1 MKNLLKYMLIAG
13 VTLGVASCEREPL
26 MSGGGEG
33 AVNFSIDYSTTTA
46 SRADDQS
53 DFTPEK
59 LKVRI
64 YRPEGTDDQVLIR
77 RYTSMEEI
85 PTPLYLVAGEYSVL
99 VEAGDKSNTA
109 FVEEDEDAR
118 KLKLCYEGRKDF
130 TVAPK
135 SNTNIDVVCPTINVR
150 ANLLFDTADSQKDA
164 TGRRIHENRMI
175 SDVKITV
182 AALTTDAAN
191 VADLT
196 AAITEAEAPMLTFTQ
211 FEKTVD
217 ANGLA
222 TASGYFLLPEGV
234 ETLVWAFEGTHET
247 DGRIARVGTIS
258 DVKPAHAY
266 KTSFYYT
273 RTPDGYAAVQVEI
286 DDDTENFEDD
296 WYFKPQPEITGSGI
310 DAADVNTY
318 TEGSDVVLTCESIND
333 LVTLSLG
340 GVEFFKD
347 GAVVAD
353 AITGVSCVKNEA
365 TKVTITLSEAYFDTL
380 NGGVQTLS
388 FGMQDAGSSEVYA
401 QHVEFRKQGLVADE
415 VTADLWA
422 NTATFKA
429 LVQSSVS
436 KVEIRY
442 RKEGASDWNTLTAV
456 AGTTADGFTTYTAAS
471 TAGWIE
477 STNGNNHKV
486 YKPDMTKSI
495 FANNRYEY
503 QLLFDGVAEGP
514 TVVYAPTTSQ
524 SIPYAT
530 FEDSSLACYGN
541 DTGVAPFW
549 GSGNNSFTNDDP
561 LCRFATYSGMQG
573 IGCAQLSSCAAGA
586 FGITMLAAGNLFTGT
601 FNKPSTTGTVRF
613 GVKYN
618 WEARPTALKLK
629 FWGDLGTVDRD
640 DKDAGKIADG
650 QPDEAS
656 ILVAIV
662 DWSARHEVTSGTGNP
677 TGMWSP
683 EDGVNA
689 VSEGQ
694 IIGYGVAYPTG
705 KSTHT
710 GMVDYE
716 VPIVYYNTTNKPSA
730 NYTLVISAATS
741 RYGDYMNGCSD
752 SNMYIDDIRWSY
764 AAEFEQTFANTTY

>member
-1 MKNLLKYMLIAG
+1 MNNLLKYMLIAG
-13 VTLGVASCEREPL
+13 VTLGVVSCEREPL
-26 MSGGGEG
+26 MSGGSEG

-99 VEAGDKSNTA
+99 VEAGDKSNAA

-118 KLKLCYEGRKDF
+118 RLKLCYEGRKDF

-135 SNTNIDVVCPTINVR
+135 SNTDIDVVCPTINVR

-175 SDVKITV
+175 SDVKIMV

-310 DAADVNTY
+310 DAAGVNTY

-347 GAVVAD
+347 GAVVAN
-353 AITGVSCVKNEA
+353 AITGVSCEKDEV

-388 FGMQDAGSSEVYA
+388 FGMQDAGSDEVYG
-401 QHVEFRKQGLVADE
+401 QQLQFFKQGLVIDETAADFW
-415 VTADLWA
+415 L
-422 NTATFKA
+422 NTATFYA
-429 LVQSSVS
+429 YITENVS
-436 KVEIRY
+436 KVQMRY
-442 RKEGASDWNTLTAV
+442 RASGETVWNV
-456 AGTTADGFTTYTAAS
+456 VDAANVGS
-471 TAGWIE
+471 TATHQLYAGNSVTGWIE
-477 STNGNNHKV
+477 EQNSKGYTQ
-486 YKPDMTKSI
+486 YAPDKTKSI
-495 FANNRYEY
+495 FPANSYEV
-503 QLLFDGVAEGP
+503 QLLLDDQPHGQI
-514 TVVYAPTTSQ
+514 TT
-524 SIPYAT
+524 Y
-530 FEDSSLACYGN
+530 
-541 DTGVAPFW
+541 VAPSVDQPINDFSFENSGLSCWSQNNSDASFW
-549 GSGNNSFTNDDP
+549 GSGNNSFKKE
-561 LCRFATYSGMQG
+561 LCTQG
-573 IGCAQLSSCAAGA
+573 SRAGQLGSACAKLKASETLG
-586 FGITMLAAGNLFTGT
+586 MLAAGNLFTGQ
-601 FNKPSTTGTVRF
+601 FDFDLASTSGTVSF

-618 WEARPTALKLK
+618 WVARPTAIKVRV
-629 FWGDLGTVDRD
+629 WHNIGAVTTSTHAH
-640 DKDAGKIADG
+640 DATIPIDS
-650 QPDEAS
+650 PDQAS
-656 ILVAIV
+656 IQAVVI
-662 DWSARHEVTSGTGNP
+662 DWHSQHQVTSGSGAP
-677 TGMWSP
+677 TGVWSP
-683 EDGVNA
+683 ENGPDASPSSGKV
-689 VSEGQ
+689 
-694 IIGYGVAYPTG
+694 IGYGVVYPEGTTSG
-705 KSTHT
+705 DS
-710 GMVDYE
+710 MVE
-716 VPIVYYNTTNKPSA
+716 MVIPIKYYDTVTKPVG
-730 NYTLVISAATS
+730 NYTLIISSATS
-741 RYGDYMNGCSD
+741 RYGDYMNGCK
-752 SNMYIDDIRWSY
+752 NNEMYIDG
-764 AAEFEQTFANTTY
+764 FEWVY

>member
-1 MKNLLKYMLIAG
+1 MKTLLKYMLIAG

-64 YRPEGTDDQVLIR
+64 YRPEGADDQVLIR

-135 SNTNIDVVCPTINVR
+135 SNTDIDVVCPTINVR

-234 ETLVWAFEGTHET
+234 TTLVWAFEGTHET

-286 DDDTENFEDD
+286 DETTENFEDD

-310 DAADVNTY
+310 DAAGVNTY

-541 DTGVAPFW
+541 DTGIAPFW
-549 GSGNNSFTNDDP
+549 GSGNNSYTP
-561 LCRFATYSGMQG
+561 SLCTFSSYDGNQG
-573 IGCAQLSSCAAGA
+573 VACPKLAAGLG
-586 FGITMLAAGNLFTGT
+586 GIPGVFELLAAGNLFTGT
-601 FNKPSTTGTVRF
+601 FNKPSTTGTVAF

-618 WEARPTALKLK
+618 WEARPTSFKMK
-629 FWGDLGTVDRD
+629 YWGSIGTVDRV
-640 DKDAGKIADG
+640 DKSSFEILSKGEAD
-650 QPDEAS
+650 QAS

-662 DWSARHEVTSGTGNP
+662 DWSERHKVTSGTGDP

-683 EDGVNA
+683 EDGANA
-689 VSEGQ
+689 VSEGK

-705 KSTHT
+705 QTAGSS
-710 GMVDYE
+710 MVEMQIDL
-716 VPIVYYNTTNKPSA
+716 YYYDTTTKPSA
-730 NYTLVISAATS
+730 NYTLVISCATS
-741 RYGDYMNGCSD
+741 RYGDYMNGCST
-752 SNMYIDDIRWSY
+752 NVMYVDDFRWGY
-764 AAEFEQTFANTTY
+764 

>member
-1 MKNLLKYMLIAG
+1 MKQFLKYMLIAG

-33 AVNFSIDYSTTTA
+33 AVNFSIDYSAATA
-46 SRADDQS
+46 SRADDQN

-64 YRPEGTDDQVLIR
+64 YRPEGADDQVLIR

-130 TVAPK
+130 TVAPN

-211 FEKTVD
+211 FEETVD

-234 ETLVWAFEGTHET
+234 TTLVWAFEGTHET

-286 DDDTENFEDD
+286 DETTENFEDD
-296 WYFKPQPEITGSGI
+296 WYFKPQPEIAGSGI
-310 DAADVNTY
+310 DAAGVNNY
-318 TEGSDVVLTCESIND
+318 AGNDVVLTCESIND

-365 TKVTITLSEAYFDTL
+365 TKVTITVSKAYFDAL
-380 NGGVQTLS
+380 YDGYGGVKALA
-388 FGMQDAGSSEVYA
+388 FGMVDAGSDEVYA
-401 QHVEFRKQGLVADE
+401 QRIEFRRQGLIVDE
-415 VTADLWA
+415 TSADLWA

-429 LVQSSVS
+429 VAPNTASTVA
-436 KVEIRY
+436 IGY
-442 RKEGASDWNTLTAV
+442 RKAGATDWNTLSLMN
-456 AGTTADGFTTYTAAS
+456 GETTGDLTTYTVTS

-477 STNGNNHKV
+477 STNVNNKTI
-486 YKPDMTKSI
+486 YTPDLKKSI
-495 FANNRYEY
+495 FANNSYEY
-503 QLLFDGVAEGP
+503 QLFINGEAVGSVA
-514 TVVYAPTTSQ
+514 TLAPT
-524 SIPYAT
+524 AT
-530 FEDSSLACYGN
+530 QPIADSSFENGGMTCFSTSSAN
-541 DTGVAPFW
+541 TTFW
-549 GSGNNSFTNDDP
+549 GSGNNNLAKS
-561 LCRFATYSGMQG
+561 L
-573 IGCAQLSSCAAGA
+573 CAQSEFDGTTGSYCAKMKANDPGM
-586 FGITMLAAGNLFTGT
+586 GMMAAGNLFTGQ
-601 FNKPSTTGTVRF
+601 FVMDGMNGTVSF
-613 GVKYN
+613 GVDYN
-618 WEARPTALKLK
+618 WVARPTAIKLK
-629 FWGDLGTVDRD
+629 YWAKVGTVSHTRHSHSATIA
-640 DKDAGKIADG
+640 KDQQD
-650 QPDEAS
+650 QAS
-656 ILVAIV
+656 IYVCII
-662 DWSARHEVTSGTGNP
+662 DWDSKHGVTSGTSSPSGV
-677 TGMWSP
+677 WSP
-683 EDGVNA
+683 ENGADA
-689 VSEGQ
+689 VSAGKV
-694 IIGYGVAYPTG
+694 IGYG
-705 KSTHT
+705 
-710 GMVDYE
+710 
-716 VPIVYYNTTNKPSA
+716 IVYPNKTTDGSSLVELEIPINYYDTVTKPSKA
-730 NYTLVISAATS
+730 YKLIIACATS
-741 RYGDYMNGCSD
+741 RYGDYMNGCA
-752 SNMYIDDIRWSY
+752 SNEMYVDDFQWIY
-764 AAEFEQTFANTTY
+764 HTDYTHLYQ